1 MRLTKQ
7 NDKLY
12 LYDEIKD
19 KYTPIEPDDLEHI
32 LDDNNE
38 LLSDET
44 IKNYFK
50 FKFNKFK
57 VNKKGYTSKKA
68 NIKQEYK
75 EATDMSYKSFLIN
88 KFLNSVNG
96 LSEIDRF
103 AFIKSPTLSTIKRFS
118 VSEDTKKDLINIFN
132 DITGKF
138 QIVKDK
144 GDDIDDLITYINKNN
159 KSISNNKIIREQIT
173 ALFKDYI
180 NGHTSSDYVKS
191 ILSTYRPKL
200 GEKDY
205 ENILETFKTKIEPN
219 KKENDKEVKEIDV
232 EKEIDETIPEQQ
244 EQILSV
250 SDFGNNETAF
260 NEFKDK
266 NFEFQDLIKSSN
278 VGSYKGVD
286 LSMGKIYRIL
296 KYLEENGYN
305 ITPEPKEDSLKIT
318 YEKDDIKGYFIFD
331 IDKNKILNNEIVKYV
346 INKEGKKID
355 DYVKGIKLK
364 DLEKYKRDK
373 YKDLNL
379 KITSFKP
386 TLKPE
391 DYEEND
397 EALKGMDEI
406 LEDLSNNITR
416 DQFLNAVDKYYKESE
431 EPIEPSIDLEEN
443 YYIMD
448 NYKNSIRGHKEED
461 YNLKKKDILKIIYEL
476 IPNKKVLKDLE
487 VENYDIAKIG
497 QDFIKNKHDKL
508 VDIKKNYE
516 KYLNYINNDLDDS
529 DEETY
534 EEDKEELNK
543 NEEEIER
550 LKGFVKDAKEKL
562 KDFETLQKTKDKK
575 TKNELLT
582 KYKYKTD
589 LKDEDF
595 KEVVVGNIKDQ
606 NDIIEK
612 DTNKINKLTEENS
625 ENKAFIAEEYIKK
638 YKNLYNKIDEFKNE
652 YIDNV
657 ELPPNE
663 FLEVKR
669 KTIKFTDPGIN
680 NESINT
686 YLKYL
691 DKNKAFNKLQKG
703 FIDRYTRTTEK
714 ENITPGIY
722 NIIEEQYLRP
732 DAKKQALNKYIKQ
745 REEDIRQRRR
755 QTVKTLESQ
764 GYFAGKSWSYNT
776 LNKIEQL
783 NEQINK
789 MSSYNERLNQF
800 YSQNK
805 SAGKSWSYNTLNKI
819 EQLNE
824 QINKMSSYNERL
836 NQFYS

>member
-38 LLSDET
+38 LLPDET

-68 NIKQEYK
+68 NIQKEYK

-88 KFLNSVNG
+88 KFLNSVYG
-96 LSEIDRF
+96 LSDIDRF

-118 VSEDTKKDLINIFN
+118 VSEDTKKNLINIFN

-144 GDDIDDLITYINKNN
+144 GDDIEDLITYINKNN
-159 KSISNNKIIREQIT
+159 KSVSNNKIIREGIT

-180 NGHTSSDYVKS
+180 NGDKTSEYVKNT
-191 ILSTYRPKL
+191 LLTYKPL
-200 GEKDY
+200 MGEKDY
-205 ENILETFKTKIEPN
+205 FNILETFKTKIEPN
-219 KKENDKEVKEIDV
+219 KKEKDKEVKEVDV

-286 LSMGKIYRIL
+286 LSMSKIYRIL
-296 KYLEENGYN
+296 KYLEENGYE
-305 ITPEPKEDSLKIT
+305 IEPTREDNAIKIT
-318 YEKDDIKGYFIFD
+318 YTKDDIKGYFKFD
-331 IDKNKILNNEIVKYV
+331 VDKNKILNSEI
-346 INKEGKKID
+346 INYITKKDKQID
-355 DYVKGIKLK
+355 EYVKDIKLK

-386 TLKPE
+386 NLKPE
-391 DYEEND
+391 DYEENE
-397 EALKGMDEI
+397 EALKGMDKI
-406 LEDLSNNITR
+406 LEDLSNDITR
-416 DQFLNAVDKYYKESE
+416 DEFLNAVDKYYKESE

-448 NYKNSIRGHKEED
+448 NYRDKIRGHKEED
-461 YNLKKKDILKIIYEL
+461 YNLKKEDIVKTIYKL
-476 IPNKKVLKDLE
+476 IPNKKILKDLE
-487 VENYDIAKIG
+487 VDNYDIVRIG

-508 VDIKKNYE
+508 MDIKGKYE
-516 KYLNYINNDLDDS
+516 EYLSYINNDS

-543 NEEEIER
+543 NEEEIKTLE
-550 LKGFVKDAKEKL
+550 GYVEEAKEKL
-562 KDFETLQKTKDKK
+562 KKLNEMKTTKDSTIRDKLKKEFKYVKNIKPEDFEEQVNKDINEQKS
-575 TKNELLT
+575 
-582 KYKYKTD
+582 
-589 LKDEDF
+589 
-595 KEVVVGNIKDQ
+595 
-606 NDIIEK
+606 IIEE
-612 DTNKINKLTEENS
+612 DTNRINNLTVKNS
-625 ENKAFIAEEYIKK
+625 ENKAFKAEEYTKK
-638 YKNLYNKIDEFKNE
+638 YKKLYDEINGYKDE

-657 ELPPNE
+657 ELPEIE

-669 KTIKFTDPGIN
+669 KTMGIYDPGLN

-691 DKNKAFNKLQKG
+691 DKNKAFNNLYKT
-703 FIDRYTRTTEK
+703 FIDRYERTTKK
-714 ENITPGIY
+714 EDITPGIY

-732 DAKKQALNKYIKQ
+732 KAKEQALNKYIKQ
-745 REEDIRQRRR
+745 REKDIKQRRR

-789 MSSYNERLNQF
+789 MSSYNKRI
-800 YSQNK
+800 K

-824 QINKMSSYNERL
+824 QINKMFES
-836 NQFYS
+836 